1 MPPADPWSYGV
12 ESQDPETPQYLW
24 LGGYRR
30 TWDQT
35 RGQGI
40 EAIMLM
46 AIYTLPTLLIPGLV
60 FPSARVIRTT
70 RPGIRLISEP
80 FDLVIFGRKAD
91 CYRNRNAVVLC
102 RGP

>member
-35 RGQGI
+35 RGPGI
-40 EAIMLM
+40 EVIMLM
-46 AIYTLPTLLIPGLV
+46 TIYTLPTLLIPGLSGPATTGRSHLRV
-60 FPSARVIRTT
+60 TLLDRPGISCSSARV
-70 RPGIRLISEP
+70 
-80 FDLVIFGRKAD
+80 
-91 CYRNRNAVVLC
+91 
-102 RGP
+102 

>member
-35 RGQGI
+35 RGPGI
-40 EAIMLM
+40 EVIMLM
-46 AIYTLPTLLIPGLV
+46 TIYTLPTLLIPGPV
-60 FPSARVIRTT
+60 QAVCTTFKAGPGISCSSARV
-70 RPGIRLISEP
+70 
-80 FDLVIFGRKAD
+80 
-91 CYRNRNAVVLC
+91 
-102 RGP
+102 